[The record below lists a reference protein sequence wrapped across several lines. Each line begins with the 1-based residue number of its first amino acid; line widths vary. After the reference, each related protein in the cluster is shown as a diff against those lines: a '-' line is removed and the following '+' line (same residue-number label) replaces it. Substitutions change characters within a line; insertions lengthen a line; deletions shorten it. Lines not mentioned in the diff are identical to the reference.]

1 MSSHAFKRA
10 EMKQQQNEL
19 RSYDDLP
26 PKDRIVMC
34 PDCDGTGAISTMGEN
49 GVSIT
54 KKCER
59 CNGYGE
65 VVL

>member
-1 MSSHAFKRA
+1 
-10 EMKQQQNEL
+10 MKQQQDKL
-19 RSYDDLP
+19 RFYDDLP
-26 PKDRIVMC
+26 PEDRVVTC
-34 PDCDGTGAISTMGEN
+34 PDRDGTGAISTMGTN